1 MRKRRARFQ
10 AAPQTRV
17 HIDTHL
23 AIQLIAQHALET
35 APTGDDEMHGAYRR
49 RRVRSGIVAD
59 LQV

>member
-1 MRKRRARFQ
+1 MRKHRARFRG
-10 AAPQTRV
+10 APQTRV

-23 AIQLIAQHALET
+23 AIQLIAQRALET
-35 APTGDDEMHGAYRR
+35 KPSGDDEKHCAYRR

>member
-10 AAPQTRV
+10 AAPQAKV

-23 AIQLIAQHALET
+23 AIQLIAQRALET
-35 APTGDDEMHGAYRR
+35 APSGDNETHGAYRR
-49 RRVRSGIVAD
+49 RPVRSGIVAD